1 MKKVIIS
8 LIIILMIL
16 SLVATGGY
24 FGYQYY
30 LETKD
35 TEIKQNFYKY
45 AFQNNFNEI
54 FDTSFLQNIRTR
66 LNESEYESKTDIE
79 ISNTFPNNTNFS
91 LDKLTLS
98 VNTNTDK
105 TNKRTDLNIDYSNN
119 KLFNISM
126 LSNPKYIGIKIDDV
140 LNNYMAI
147 KKENASDILGKVDEE
162 TAKLYK
168 NIETLSTQNMIKNNE
183 SSDDFSD
190 YIKIFEKYVSSNDY
204 KDEGLAIIEQNGN
217 QIETQ
222 RYSLTLTGEE
232 TKNLFAVLTD
242 KIIEDERIL
251 NKIISNQNSEEVEAD
266 DIKSNIDYNGLIVE
280 EENEIHAFRESDASN
295 TKTVQ
300 NFSKD
305 SIEKDKMILKIS
317 DFSKNMNTKISE
329 LEEYNSLIK
338 VMQYSGTVIGVLSVD
353 VTEENLKNDLNNIFS
368 NLNEILEAKLE
379 NDSDVKIIS
388 YVSSN
393 STIRT
398 SLFLGDNIEITLDY
412 ISIEKNKNKVK
423 ISILEKQE
431 EQYDGYA
438 ITLEKIKTSVID
450 TNNVQIEFIKDS
462 QIVNKLELK
471 LNIEGSEKSKEYK
484 NTLSIL
490 YSGSGNEGKIASTL
504 TNKIIFKKVDPTNLD
519 TNNCVLLDD
528 LEEPEFNYTINKFN
542 SRFNDVY
549 EKQLSKMNLINS
561 NTSDKILKNE
571 HKDEE
576 IDDTSEKDAL
586 VDVLVDEISNKMG
599 EAELEEKEYT
609 IQDLKDLEI
618 EGYDIH
624 VSVSQDLAIIT
635 INGYKFKIDKDFNL
649 SE

>member
-8 LIIILMIL
+8 LIIILIFL
-16 SLVATGGY
+16 SLAITGGY

-35 TEIKQNFYKY
+35 SETKQNFYKY

-119 KLFNISM
+119 KLFNISI

-140 LNNYMAI
+140 LNHYMAI
-147 KKENASDILGKVDEE
+147 KKENASDILGKIDEE

-251 NKIISNQNSEEVEAD
+251 NKIISNQNSEEVEVD
-266 DIKSNIDYNGLIVE
+266 DIESNIDYNGLIVE

-295 TKTVQ
+295 TKAVQ

-368 NLNEILEAKLE
+368 NLNEILETKLE

-388 YVSSN
+388 YVSNN

-412 ISIEKNKNKVK
+412 ISLEKNKNKVK
-423 ISILEKQE
+423 ISILEKKE
-431 EQYDGYA
+431 EQYNGYA

-571 HKDEE
+571 HKDEVIE
-576 IDDTSEKDAL
+576 DTSEKDAL
-586 VDVLVDEISNKMG
+586 VDFLVDEISNKMG

-609 IQDLKDLEI
+609 IQDLKELEI